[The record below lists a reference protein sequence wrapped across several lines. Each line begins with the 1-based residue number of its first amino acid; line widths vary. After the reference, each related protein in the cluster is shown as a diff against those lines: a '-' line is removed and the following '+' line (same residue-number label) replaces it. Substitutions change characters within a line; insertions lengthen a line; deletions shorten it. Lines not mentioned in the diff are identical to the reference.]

1 MRSPRGSSPGRCG
14 GYPEVAAATSEAVDP
29 ARRGR
34 ISPSPVVA
42 ASLSLS
48 LSPRSFPWK
57 VVAAT
62 PEAAAVTPD
71 AAAATPDGGVR
82 GPTASSKRGTA
93 VPSPPRRSPL
103 SLSLPLS
110 PSRRSSPS
118 TSPALDP
125 LFPPLFPASARRRP
139 LRRRRLQL
147 WQGWKGNMGVGSGV
161 HKQRRAQHGSLPGC
175 SAKSHRGACPS
186 GRKRA
191 SRLGHGLD
199 AKVDGRL
206 RGDGSKAPIADGLRR

>member
-48 LSPRSFPWK
+48 LSRRSFPWK

-103 SLSLPLS
+103 SLSLSHFL
-110 PSRRSSPS
+110 
-118 TSPALDP
+118 
-125 LFPPLFPASARRRP
+125 PPVAHRHPPRRR
-139 LRRRRLQL
+139 
-147 WQGWKGNMGVGSGV
+147 
-161 HKQRRAQHGSLPGC
+161 
-175 SAKSHRGACPS
+175 
-186 GRKRA
+186 
-191 SRLGHGLD
+191 
-199 AKVDGRL
+199 
-206 RGDGSKAPIADGLRR
+206 